1 MKALKFVAAVFTTV
15 FFFTIVKGQE
25 TSLYKYVNPFV
36 SVHGNGNTHPAATL
50 PYSVVSLGPDAEYP
64 QSTSGYSM
72 QPRGKFIGFSHVRTS
87 GTGGGGRYGNFLVTP
102 QSGKMNINEKAF
114 NIDHE
119 VASAGYYSC
128 NLPGEKIYARLTLTE
143 KVGIH
148 QYRFNQDDD
157 AYILIDVSSTR
168 ITKDKSRCLEAHV
181 DILNDSTLQGYAK
194 YEGGWGGLNRY
205 TTYFFAQFD
214 RGCMQKGTW
223 NQNNIS
229 EQTSS
234 ESKAAKDL
242 YLGAF
247 FRFKLNGANRKIQ
260 LKLAISYTSIEQ
272 AKLYCAQAKGW
283 NFEAFKKAD
292 ENKWESFL
300 SRIQVKGGT
309 AEQKKI
315 FYTAFYKTAM
325 LPRDLSGDNP
335 LWKSSEPHFWD
346 FYTFWDTYRT
356 LNPLLTVID
365 PEKESQIVRCLL
377 DIYQHKGWLP
387 DAFTA
392 GDYGTIQG
400 GSNAD
405 VVVAEAIIKGLKG
418 FDYEL
423 AYKAMVNDVQNQ
435 SPRPGSAGRYVHLF
449 DKYGYLPTQSLNIFN
464 NPPCGTSRSIEYS
477 YNDFCIALAAKKLGK
492 TNDYDYYLQR
502 SANIFKTLFHD
513 SLHLFWAKDS
523 NGNWLPDFSVRT
535 NSFSL
540 DGKWQG
546 WMGPFY
552 EGSPLSYSCAAQ
564 QDIARIIK
572 AHGGNKAF
580 TSFLD
585 SIFNSGRFESDN
597 EPALNL
603 PWMYIYAGKPHK
615 TFERIKDVV
624 DNKFKNTAD
633 GWPGSDDAG
642 TISAWYMWATMGIYP
657 IAGQDIYL
665 LTTPTFSSSQFN
677 LQNGKKFII
686 ETKNLSAENSF
697 VQYATL
703 NGKQLDRAW
712 IRHEDIMSG
721 GSLILVMGNKPS
733 AWGSRNLPPS
743 FDKVLN

>member
-128 NLPGEKIYARLTLTE
+128 NLPGEKIHARLTLTE

-309 AEQKKI
+309 AEQKKYSTPPFTKQLCCPAI
-315 FYTAFYKTAM
+315 LVEIIRFGNHRSHT
-325 LPRDLSGDNP
+325 SG
-335 LWKSSEPHFWD
+335 
-346 FYTFWDTYRT
+346 TF
-356 LNPLLTVID
+356 I
-365 PEKESQIVRCLL
+365 
-377 DIYQHKGWLP
+377 
-387 DAFTA
+387 
-392 GDYGTIQG
+392 
-400 GSNAD
+400 
-405 VVVAEAIIKGLKG
+405 
-418 FDYEL
+418 
-423 AYKAMVNDVQNQ
+423 
-435 SPRPGSAGRYVHLF
+435 RPGIPIEH
-449 DKYGYLPTQSLNIFN
+449 
-464 NPPCGTSRSIEYS
+464 SI
-477 YNDFCIALAAKKLGK
+477 
-492 TNDYDYYLQR
+492 R
-502 SANIFKTLFHD
+502 
-513 SLHLFWAKDS
+513 
-523 NGNWLPDFSVRT
+523 
-535 NSFSL
+535 
-540 DGKWQG
+540 
-546 WMGPFY
+546 
-552 EGSPLSYSCAAQ
+552 
-564 QDIARIIK
+564 
-572 AHGGNKAF
+572 
-580 TSFLD
+580 
-585 SIFNSGRFESDN
+585 
-597 EPALNL
+597 
-603 PWMYIYAGKPHK
+603 
-615 TFERIKDVV
+615 
-624 DNKFKNTAD
+624 
-633 GWPGSDDAG
+633 
-642 TISAWYMWATMGIYP
+642 
-657 IAGQDIYL
+657 YL
-665 LTTPTFSSSQFN
+665 L
-677 LQNGKKFII
+677 
-686 ETKNLSAENSF
+686 
-697 VQYATL
+697 
-703 NGKQLDRAW
+703 
-712 IRHEDIMSG
+712 
-721 GSLILVMGNKPS
+721 
-733 AWGSRNLPPS
+733 
-743 FDKVLN
+743 